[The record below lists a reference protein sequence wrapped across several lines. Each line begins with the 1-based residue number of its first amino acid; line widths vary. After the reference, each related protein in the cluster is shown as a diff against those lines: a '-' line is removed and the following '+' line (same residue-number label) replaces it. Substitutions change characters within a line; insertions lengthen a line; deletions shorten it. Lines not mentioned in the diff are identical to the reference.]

1 MCIRLSEHKTPVLW
15 IYLLFHRHSSEVQTH
30 WKKRPVIQ
38 CTFIYFFLWSD
49 QLDTFVKCFAMTIH
63 DMHHQDHLKN
73 SMNIGLTAKEL
84 KIFVN
89 TTDSAMIFNSEKNL
103 VPSENSSEYNTYLM
117 KLLSS
122 KYTVEKYSK
131 NSDNFKDNFTIIII
145 YSLIVLISM
154 FGNLLVLFVILKN
167 KRMRTKTNILMA
179 NITVSDLMMT
189 IFNIPFNMA
198 RIILNDW
205 PFGVILCKLLPSIQV
220 TSV

>member
-1 MCIRLSEHKTPVLW
+1 
-15 IYLLFHRHSSEVQTH
+15 
-30 WKKRPVIQ
+30 
-38 CTFIYFFLWSD
+38 
-49 QLDTFVKCFAMTIH
+49 MTIH

-103 VPSENSSEYNTYLM
+103 VPSENSTEYNTYLM